1 MQIVRK
7 SIKSARS
14 TKSPLPWFDIA
25 VSNDA
30 INVGLGNHKGKA
42 LPSKATG
49 RVNRGQFRA
58 AMARMVPPETLV
70 VAAVTLD
77 GTLVVLKWEG
87 ATPEILELD
96 PQYTHA
102 GILAIMATPA
112 WTPAWTPPEEEPDP

>member
-25 VSNDA
+25 VDGDA

-77 GTLVVLKWEG
+77 GTLVVEPPG
-87 ATPEILELD
+87 ESGPEYL
-96 PQYTHA
+96 A
-102 GILAIMATPA
+102 ILAIYNTV
-112 WTPAWTPPEEEPDP
+112 TDTLEVLEFGE